1 MRKNPPFVIFDEVMG
16 DYCALPQDDD
26 GEPVTLEW
34 RSRSAAYD
42 WLAHCLQTWQMWE
55 RTGRAADVPKAWRG
69 FPCRSNRPGWVTRR
83 PSMART
89 DGHTEA
95 PAATLS
101 GCPGASRFPRSEAV
115 FGSSAPTGVTFEF
128 SQLGA

>member
-1 MRKNPPFVIFDEVMG
+1 MERALQRRKNGTWVVRKNPPFVIFDEVMG

-69 FPCRSNRPGWVTRR
+69 FPVPEQSPWVGYTT
-83 PSMART
+83 PLY
-89 DGHTEA
+89 G
-95 PAATLS
+95 PY
-101 GCPGASRFPRSEAV
+101 
-115 FGSSAPTGVTFEF
+115 
-128 SQLGA
+128 